1 MNKDRNNV
9 SMNKLAEIA
18 AAWAKA
24 KQVVV
29 FTGAG
34 MSTESGLPDFR
45 SAQGLWKVRP
55 ESLATLEAL
64 KWQPDEFY
72 FFFQWRIAKLWQV
85 IPNPGHHVLAALDST
100 GNMTVITQNVDGL
113 HQRAN
118 SGNVIELHG
127 SLRTVRCLQCCS
139 VYDSRTLLPVN
150 PDWEEEYKQGRY
162 HFGDECRCIK
172 CGGLLRPDVVLFGEN
187 LPDLAWENAVTNSS
201 NADFYV
207 VLGSSLVVSPANY
220 LPQLALENGAKL
232 LIINQEP
239 TPLDHSADWVIN
251 GSIGSV
257 LSAIKDKIVGQAHG
271 AEH

>member
-1 MNKDRNNV
+1 MNKEGNNA
-9 SMNKLAEIA
+9 SLDKLAEIA

-64 KWQPDEFY
+64 KRQPDEFY
-72 FFFQWRIAKLWQV
+72 FFYQWRIAKLWQV
-85 IPNPGHHVLAALDST
+85 IPNPGHHVLAALEST

-118 SGNVIELHG
+118 SENVIELHG

-139 VYDSRTLLPVN
+139 VYDSRTLLPLN
-150 PDWEEEYKQGRY
+150 PDWEEAYKQGRY
-162 HFGDECRCIK
+162 HFGAECRCVK
-172 CGGLLRPDVVLFGEN
+172 CGSLLRPDVVLFGEN
-187 LPDLAWENAVTNSS
+187 LPDQAWEKAVTNSS

-239 TPLDHSADWVIN
+239 TPLDHSAEWVIN

-257 LSAIKDKIVGQAHG
+257 LSAIKDKIVGQAYD
-271 AEH
+271 A